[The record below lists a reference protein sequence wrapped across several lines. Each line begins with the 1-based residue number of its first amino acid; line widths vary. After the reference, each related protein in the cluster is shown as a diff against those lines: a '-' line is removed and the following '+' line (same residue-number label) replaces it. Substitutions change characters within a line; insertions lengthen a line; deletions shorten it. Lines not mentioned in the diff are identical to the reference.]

1 MQIDP
6 TVVGFIGWMA
16 GILTVL
22 AIILF
27 YLERRQQRTDELE
40 ENRMMA
46 STVRMAA
53 IHPIKPTKVGSICMF
68 LSLVRLPLVVVYR
81 HRLHQPG
88 A

>member
-40 ENRMMA
+40 EFRRTIEAM
-46 STVRMAA
+46 R
-53 IHPIKPTKVGSICMF
+53 
-68 LSLVRLPLVVVYR
+68 RLEQQDR
-81 HRLHQPG
+81 E
-88 A
+88 

>member
-40 ENRMMA
+40 EFRRTIEAMRRMEQQDGD
-46 STVRMAA
+46 R
-53 IHPIKPTKVGSICMF
+53 
-68 LSLVRLPLVVVYR
+68 
-81 HRLHQPG
+81 
-88 A
+88 

>member
-22 AIILF
+22 ASILF

-40 ENRMMA
+40 EFRRTIEAMRRMEQQDGD
-46 STVRMAA
+46 R
-53 IHPIKPTKVGSICMF
+53 
-68 LSLVRLPLVVVYR
+68 
-81 HRLHQPG
+81 
-88 A
+88 

>member
-40 ENRMMA
+40 EFRRTIEAMRRMEQQD
-46 STVRMAA
+46 
-53 IHPIKPTKVGSICMF
+53 G
-68 LSLVRLPLVVVYR
+68 
-81 HRLHQPG
+81 HR
-88 A
+88 